1 MNEKVFLVSIFMFTS
16 SLTHAD
22 AVQNKINQLFEQG
35 YTHLEVERGT
45 VKSKIVAYDNYGTK
59 IEIVLSNS
67 NGSTILQFTKNI
79 NNDDLHKTLTR
90 IEPSSFDL
98 HRNNNHNG
106 NYDDDDYDKHEDD
119 NHSDVSFP
127 CRMHF
132 LNSFPLETDFFFCR
146 F

>member
-45 VKSKIVAYDNYGTK
+45 VKSKIVAYDNSGTK

-67 NGSTILQFTKNI
+67 NGSIRDSVYGFWPMRLKRVI
-79 NNDDLHKTLTR
+79 
-90 IEPSSFDL
+90 
-98 HRNNNHNG
+98 
-106 NYDDDDYDKHEDD
+106 
-119 NHSDVSFP
+119 
-127 CRMHF
+127 C
-132 LNSFPLETDFFFCR
+132 
-146 F
+146 